1 MFVVQCNN
9 PLTKEPKL
17 SSARRIVSEWTG
29 YDTEI
34 QLLQE
39 SVERSS
45 ETSRDHSGDD
55 QSTDTAKDDA
65 RSDPHDQKHVE
76 L

>member
-1 MFVVQCNN
+1 MYVLFYTLLQCNN

-17 SSARRIVSEWTG
+17 TSAVRIVPEWTS

-34 QLLQE
+34 KQLQDRIAASNVKQE
-39 SVERSS
+39 
-45 ETSRDHSGDD
+45 DD
-55 QSTDTAKDDA
+55 DTQWDGRCTQVIADL
-65 RSDPHDQKHVE
+65 SPFY

>member
-1 MFVVQCNN
+1 MTVCLSVQCNN

-17 SSARRIVSEWTG
+17 TSARRIVPEWTS

-34 QLLQE
+34 QQLQE
-39 SVERSS
+39 SMEAERPSKTGQT
-45 ETSRDHSGDD
+45 E
-55 QSTDTAKDDA
+55 DTAGAD
-65 RSDPHDQKHVE
+65 SHNQKHVE